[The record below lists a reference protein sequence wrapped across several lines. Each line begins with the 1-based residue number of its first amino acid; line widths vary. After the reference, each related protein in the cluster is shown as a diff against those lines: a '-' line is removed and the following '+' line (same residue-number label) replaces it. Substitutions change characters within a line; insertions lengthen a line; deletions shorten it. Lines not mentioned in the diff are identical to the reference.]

1 MAGTAGPVHFEIP
14 CYSEW
19 GVTMTWYVTTVA
31 AGTKK
36 DLTNYT
42 AAMDIRRRQSDST
55 ALASLTS
62 SSGITLGGT
71 AGTINIELTDVQTAA
86 ITAGPA
92 VWDLELI
99 DASGSNLRLVEG
111 TCEFTPSVTRN

>member
-1 MAGTAGPVHFEIP
+1 MSTPRVHFEVA

-19 GVTMTWYVTTVA
+19 GASMTWYVTTVA

-42 AAMDIRRRQSDST
+42 AAMDIRRKTSDST
-55 ALASLTS
+55 ALAALTS

-71 AGTINIELTDVQTAA
+71 AGTINLALTDVQTAA
-86 ITAGPA
+86 ITPGMA
-92 VWDLELI
+92 VFDLELI
-99 DASGSNLRLVEG
+99 DAAGSNMRLLEG
-111 TCEFTPSVTRN
+111 TMEFTPSVTRN

>member
-1 MAGTAGPVHFEIP
+1 MATAGPVHFEIP
-14 CYSEW
+14 CYSEF

-42 AAMDIRRRQSDST
+42 AAMDIRRKQSDSS
-55 ALASLTS
+55 ALVALTS
-62 SSGITLGGT
+62 SSGISLGGS
-71 AGTINIELTDVQTAA
+71 AGTITISLTDVQTAG
-86 ITAGPA
+86 ISPGPA

-99 DASGSNLRLVEG
+99 DSGGSNLRLVEG

>member
-1 MAGTAGPVHFEIP
+1 MATAGPVHFEIP
-14 CYSEW
+14 CYSEF

-42 AAMDIRRRQSDST
+42 AALDIRRKQSDST
-55 ALASLTS
+55 ALIALTS
-62 SSGITLGGT
+62 SSGISLGGSG
-71 AGTINIELTDVQTAA
+71 GTITISLTDVQTAA
-86 ITAGPA
+86 ISPGFG

-99 DASGSNLRLVEG
+99 DSGGSNLRLVEG

>member
-1 MAGTAGPVHFEIP
+1 MATAGPVHFEIP
-14 CYSEW
+14 TYSEF

-36 DLTNYT
+36 DLSTYT
-42 AAMDIRRRQSDST
+42 AAMDIRRKQSDST
-55 ALASLTS
+55 ALIALTS
-62 SSGITLGGT
+62 GSGITLGGSG
-71 AGTINIELTDVQTAA
+71 GTIVISLTDTQTAA
-86 ITAGPA
+86 VTPGPA

-99 DASGSNLRLVEG
+99 DSGGSSLRLIEG

>member
-1 MAGTAGPVHFEIP
+1 MATAGPVHFEIP
-14 CYSEW
+14 CYSEF

-42 AAMDIRRRQSDST
+42 AAMDIRRKQSDSSVLI
-55 ALASLTS
+55 ALTS
-62 SSGITLGGT
+62 SSGISLGGSG
-71 AGTINIELTDVQTAA
+71 GTITISLTDVQTAA
-86 ITAGPA
+86 ITPGGG

-99 DASGSNLRLVEG
+99 DSAGSNLRLVEG

>member
-1 MAGTAGPVHFEIP
+1 MSAGPVHFEIDT
-14 CYSEW
+14 YSEW
-19 GVTMTWYVTTVA
+19 GVSMTWYVTTVA

-42 AAMDIRRRQSDST
+42 AAMDFRRKQSDST

-62 SSGITLGGT
+62 GSGITLGGT
-71 AGTINIELTDVQTAA
+71 AGTINIALTDVQTAA
-86 ITAGPA
+86 IDPGFG

-99 DASGSNLRLVEG
+99 DSGGSNLRLVEG

>member
-1 MAGTAGPVHFEIP
+1 MATAGPVHFEIP
-14 CYSEW
+14 CFSEF

-36 DLTNYT
+36 DLSTYT
-42 AAMDIRRRQSDST
+42 AALDIRRKQSDST
-55 ALASLTS
+55 ALIALTS
-62 SSGITLGGT
+62 GSGITLGGT
-71 AGTINIELTDVQTAA
+71 AGTINIALTDVQTAA
-86 ITAGPA
+86 IDPGFG

-99 DASGSNLRLVEG
+99 DSGGSNLRLVEG

>member
-1 MAGTAGPVHFEIP
+1 MSAGPVHFEIDT
-14 CYSEW
+14 YSEW
-19 GVTMTWYVTTVA
+19 GVSMTWYVTTVA

-42 AAMDIRRRQSDST
+42 AAMDIRRKQSDST
-55 ALASLTS
+55 ALAALTS

-71 AGTINIELTDVQTAA
+71 AGTINIALTDVQTAA
-86 ITAGPA
+86 IDPGFA

-99 DASGSNLRLVEG
+99 DASGSNMQLVHG

>member
-1 MAGTAGPVHFEIP
+1 MATAGPVHFEIP
-14 CYSEW
+14 CYSEF

-42 AAMDIRRRQSDST
+42 AALDIRRKQSDST
-55 ALASLTS
+55 ALIALTS
-62 SSGITLGGT
+62 SSGISLGGSG
-71 AGTINIELTDVQTAA
+71 GTITISLTDVQTAA
-86 ITAGPA
+86 ISPGFG

-99 DASGSNLRLVEG
+99 NSEGSNLRLCEG